1 MKTLLTAAV
10 VIVMAV
16 TTAVAA
22 PPKAKAKKNVKA
34 APPEILTL
42 SGMEVGQTGILA
54 FPRAQPLTLLPLK
67 IEAVEEEQF
76 IGSLTSSMTGK
87 RTAVI
92 VRGVKTEGLVSG
104 RYFQL
109 NGIVKVAETAEISNG
124 ETVFVLEPVD
134 PETFTLTRSDSP
146 ELERPR

>member
-1 MKTLLTAAV
+1 MKTLLTAAL
-10 VIVMAV
+10 VIVMAA

-22 PPKAKAKKNVKA
+22 PPKAKKKTKA

-67 IEAVEEEQF
+67 VEAVEEGQF

-87 RTAVI
+87 RSAVV

-109 NGIVKVAETAEISNG
+109 NGIVKVAGTEEISNG
-124 ETVFVLEPVD
+124 QTVFVLEPVD
-134 PETFTLTRSDSP
+134 PETFTLKRSNSP
-146 ELERPR
+146 ELEQPR

>member
-22 PPKAKAKKNVKA
+22 PPNAKAKKYAKA
-34 APPEILTL
+34 ALPEILSL
-42 SGMEVGQTGILA
+42 GGMEVGQTGILA
-54 FPRAQPLTLLPLK
+54 FPHARPLTLLPLK
-67 IEAVEEEQF
+67 VEAVDEGQF
-76 IGSLTSSMTGK
+76 IGSLTSTMTGK

-134 PETFTLTRSDSP
+134 PEKFTLTRSDSP

>member
-1 MKTLLTAAV
+1 MKALLTAAV

-22 PPKAKAKKNVKA
+22 PPKAKKNVKG
-34 APPEILTL
+34 APPEVLTL

-67 IEAVEEEQF
+67 IEAVDEEQF
-76 IGSLTSSMTGK
+76 IGSLTSNMTGK

-134 PETFTLTRSDSP
+134 PETFKLTRSDSP